1 VTDLTPAPT
10 TESRRSAEPTA
21 EPRASS
27 GPHAPS
33 TIALLI
39 ACISIAG
46 ALAAARAAW
55 EAQDA
60 TLLERRYVQALM
72 LEQQRTLDIQ
82 SRVDH
87 DHRLAALYVAF
98 DIRAES
104 LQHDAD
110 RLRAAQPDRAA
121 ALALQAQEERALRR
135 ALFPYFRLDVPVATD
150 RGLPDHD
157 KAAILQ
163 RRLATDSERREI
175 AADIADTAAR
185 LDRAHQRAWLMEAC
199 VAILVLSL
207 VFLTLAM
214 AAVGGAAWRGPL
226 VGLGI
231 GFGAVGLVV
240 GLLVEAGWIV
250 DLFLTGGG
258 HGP

>member
-1 VTDLTPAPT
+1 MTDPAST
-10 TESRRSAEPTA
+10 STAVSRGPEEPAA
-21 EPRASS
+21 EPRSRF
-27 GPHAPS
+27 GPHSPN

-60 TLLERRYVQALM
+60 TLLERRHVQALM
-72 LEQQRTLDIQ
+72 LKQRRTLDIQ

-87 DHRLAALYVAF
+87 DHRLAALYTAL
-98 DIRAES
+98 DIRADG
-104 LQHDAD
+104 LQRDAD
-110 RLRAAQPDRAA
+110 RLRATQPDRAA
-121 ALALQAQEERALRR
+121 TLALQAQEERALRR
-135 ALFPYFRLDVPVATD
+135 ALFPYFRLDVPVATEG
-150 RGLPDHD
+150 GLPDHD

-163 RRLATDSERREI
+163 RRLAADSELREI
-175 AADIADTAAR
+175 DADIAETAVL

-214 AAVGGAAWRGPL
+214 AVVGGAHWRGPL

-231 GFGAVGLVV
+231 GFGAMGLAV
-240 GLLVEAGWIV
+240 GLLVETGWIV
-250 DLFLTGGG
+250 DLFLKAGG
-258 HGP
+258 H